1 MISRRGGR
9 EFTMQL
15 LYASEVGDET
25 LEKVADKLASS
36 ASPNEDP
43 PSPEARQYGLQL
55 ARAVRMRAGEIDR
68 LIRSVSEHW
77 DVDRLA
83 VVDRII
89 LRMAIAELLSEPDV
103 PSKVCINEAVEI
115 AKKFSTENSSRFVNG
130 ILDAVVKQLQEL
142 QTNPSVPSIDSTAS
156 TTSIISEISETSET
170 SEPSETS
177 PTSDPA

>member
-9 EFTMQL
+9 EFAMQV

-25 LEKVADKLASS
+25 LEKVADRLASS
-36 ASPNEDP
+36 ESSATASEKKDAV
-43 PSPEARQYGLQL
+43 SADSRQYGLQL

-68 LIRSVSEHW
+68 LIRGVSEHW

-89 LRMAIAELLSEPDV
+89 LRMAIAELISEPDV

-115 AKKFSTENSSRFVNG
+115 AKKFSTENSSSFVNG
-130 ILDAVVKQLQEL
+130 ILDAVAKQLQ
-142 QTNPSVPSIDSTAS
+142 NPPALTPEITDTPDITD
-156 TTSIISEISETSET
+156 TTDTP
-170 SEPSETS
+170 PSEF
-177 PTSDPA
+177 PQGAQG